1 MKMLIRNGIITLYSE
16 QETTEQ
22 ARDLFPQ
29 LQLS

>member
-1 MKMLIRNGIITLYSE
+1 MKMLIRNGIITLDSE

-29 LQLS
+29 L